1 MDFGRVSTAMVT
13 PFGKDGTIDFER
25 TAALINYLIENG
37 SESLVVGGTT
47 GESPTLSNDEKI
59 SLFEYTAAIADG
71 RVPVIAGTGS
81 NNTQGSIDLSIK
93 AVRAGADAIML
104 VAPYYSKPSQEGLYQ
119 HFAAVANAVDVPVM
133 IYNIPGR
140 SAVNILPETI
150 VRLSKIENIT
160 SVKEA
165 SGDID
170 QMTEILSKTEKD
182 FLVYSGDDG
191 LTLPLLAVGGHGVV
205 SVASHIAGNEM
216 QKMVKAFTEGRL
228 QEAAILHQQLLPL
241 IRSLFA
247 QPNPAPV
254 KVALEDK
261 GISCGGLR
269 LPLVPLSSSEKEQL
283 RTAVEK
289 FHNQVNLLK

>member
-13 PFGKDGTIDFER
+13 PFGQDGTIDFER

-37 SESLVVGGTT
+37 SDSLVVGGTT

-59 SLFEYTAAIADG
+59 SLFEYTVAIADG

-81 NNTQGSIDLSIK
+81 NNTQGTIDLSIK
-93 AVRAGADAIML
+93 AVQAGVDALML

-119 HFAAVANAVDVPVM
+119 HFAAVADAVDVPIM

-150 VRLSKIENIT
+150 IKLSLIDNIT
-160 SVKEA
+160 AVKEA
-165 SGDID
+165 SGNLD
-170 QMTEILSKTEKD
+170 QMTDILSNTSNE

-191 LTLPLLAVGGHGVV
+191 LTLPLLAIGGHGVV

-216 QKMVKAFTEGRL
+216 QAMIKAFTEGRS
-228 QEAAILHQQLLPL
+228 QEAATIHQQLLPL
-241 IRSLFA
+241 IRALFA

-254 KVALEDK
+254 KVALDDK
-261 GISCGGLR
+261 GIACGGLR
-269 LPLVPLSSSEKEQL
+269 LPLIPLSLDEKEMV
-283 RTAVEK
+283 RAAVET
-289 FHNQVNLLK
+289 FNHQVKLLK